1 MLTIIKCYKVG
12 IKPIMGLRFLILAGL
27 SINVAEGRALIRNS
41 TFEGVMAVYQSTL
54 ILQLQ
59 K

>member
-1 MLTIIKCYKVG
+1 
-12 IKPIMGLRFLILAGL
+12 MGLRFLILAGL

>member
-1 MLTIIKCYKVG
+1 M
-12 IKPIMGLRFLILAGL
+12 
-27 SINVAEGRALIRNS
+27 AEGRALIRNS

-54 ILQLQ
+54 ILLLQ